1 VVSERPQNSL
11 KPLDFISPKAAPVGG
26 HTQCLVLRLLNEV
39 DRHDIPQ
46 ISRHVRPRLSL
57 ISRNG
62 DADLVRYEQSLLIVR
77 LDQDRMMGGHQEG
90 GRGPHRPTRILRRPS
105 GIHASGRNSAT
116 VANTVSAPNFA
127 VVSRPVIIFPGI
139 VAPEMSGPPVLPWA
153 RLLNT
158 PPFSVPT

>member
-57 ISRNG
+57 ISRNV
-62 DADLVRYEQSLLIVR
+62 DTDIVRYEQSLLIVR
-77 LDQDRMMGGHQEG
+77 LDQDRMMGGHQEA
-90 GRGPHRPTRILRRPS
+90 GRGPHRPTRVLRRPS

-139 VAPEMSGPPVLPWA
+139 VAPEMSGPPGLA
-153 RLLNT
+153 LGET
-158 PPFSVPT
+158 PEHASVFVPT